1 MHDIDFWPNGLSK
14 AEYDFFGNPIQS
26 TIKSSK
32 LEPQYAFK
40 EFWLAIEQRI
50 CNPSKSITDDGRD
63 YKNYYNLKESLRKS
77 ITGVNGSAD
86 YFTSKLGGYFKNLH
100 ENDPSILYL
109 RVNNYI
115 KDYIYLLDN
124 WIEQYGINRH
134 DIVYIDLD
142 KIQTINETKLEI
154 KEDISINQIDQNLKS
169 DVINK
174 KGRPLGSKNKKETKE
189 IFFPEHSLSIDDQGH
204 IIIESLIL
212 AIADLVWRQNNQ
224 KDLFYIN
231 KLKLTTKQLAYV
243 NHLFINKSNKLIN
256 KYWKINEI
264 DGQIKLIALRKRAGY
279 YYLNPKREH
288 KFITLTELSK
298 YFNLQKT
305 TLEYKLKFK
314 SIKDI
319 KIEQSNNFS

>member
-14 AEYDFFGNPIQS
+14 AEYDFFGNPIQVI
-26 TIKSSK
+26 IKSSK

-77 ITGVNGSAD
+77 ITGENGSAN

-100 ENDPSILYL
+100 QNDPSILYL
-109 RVNNYI
+109 RTNNYL

-134 DIVYIDLD
+134 DVVYIDLNNI
-142 KIQTINETKLEI
+142 KIINETKLEI
-154 KEDISINQIDQNLKS
+154 KEDISINQIDDNLQS
-169 DVINK
+169 SVK

-189 IFFPEHSLSIDDQGH
+189 LFFPEHALSINDQGH

-256 KYWKINEI
+256 KYWKINVI

-279 YYLNPKREH
+279 YYLNSNREH

-319 KIEQSNNFS
+319 KIELSSKFS